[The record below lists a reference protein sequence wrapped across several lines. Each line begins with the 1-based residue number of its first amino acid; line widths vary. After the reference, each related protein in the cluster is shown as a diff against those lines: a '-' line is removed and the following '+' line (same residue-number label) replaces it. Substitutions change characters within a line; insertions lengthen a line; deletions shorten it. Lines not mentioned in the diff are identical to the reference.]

1 MMKEEKEKK
10 YWEELEHKKKRSVTH
25 PVVDFYSNQRIDY
38 MKKHLNNFNSIK
50 TALDVGAGYGYSS
63 YHMPSSIDTLALDF
77 SFMNLISNPVKKKIQ
92 ATALEL
98 PFRTNSFDLVFGWS
112 FLHHLDEPEK
122 AVAEM
127 ARVSKKYLVLLEP
140 NRNNPVQFAF
150 GVLHP
155 MEHGTLKFTKQKL
168 LRYLENIKFK
178 LISCNATGWLFNG
191 ASPTFSLKIARHLP
205 FVHRLGLVNIMIC
218 EKTGV

>member
-1 MMKEEKEKK
+1 MKEEKEKK
-10 YWEELEHKKKRSVTH
+10 YWETLEHKKKRSVNH

-38 MKKHLNNFNSIK
+38 MKKYLNDFKSIK

-63 YHMPSSIDTLALDF
+63 YHLSKSINTLALDF
-77 SFMNLISNPVKKKIQ
+77 SFMNLIVNPVKNKIQ
-92 ATALEL
+92 ASALDL
-98 PFRTNSFDLVFGWS
+98 PFKSNSYDLVFGWS

-150 GVLHP
+150 GILHP

-168 LRYLENIKFK
+168 LGYLKNIKFK
-178 LISCNATGWLFNG
+178 QISCEATGWLFNG
-191 ASPTFSLKIARHLP
+191 VSPIFSLNIVKHLP

>member
-1 MMKEEKEKK
+1 MKEEKEKK
-10 YWEELEHKKKRSVTH
+10 YWETLEHKKKRSVNH

-38 MKKHLNNFNSIK
+38 MKKYLNDFKSIK

-63 YHMPSSIDTLALDF
+63 YHLSKSINTLALDF
-77 SFMNLISNPVKKKIQ
+77 SFMNLIVNPVKNKIQ
-92 ATALEL
+92 ASALDL
-98 PFRTNSFDLVFGWS
+98 PFKSNSYDLVFGWS

-168 LRYLENIKFK
+168 LGYLKNIKFK
-178 LISCNATGWLFNG
+178 QISCEATGWLFNG
-191 ASPTFSLKIARHLP
+191 VSPIFSLNIVKHLP

>member
-1 MMKEEKEKK
+1 MKEEKEKK
-10 YWEELEHKKKRSVTH
+10 YWETLEHKKKRSVNH

-38 MKKHLNNFNSIK
+38 MKKHLNDFKSIK

-63 YHMPSSIDTLALDF
+63 YHLSKSINTLALDF
-77 SFMNLISNPVKKKIQ
+77 SFMNLIVNPVKNKIQ
-92 ATALEL
+92 ASALDL
-98 PFRTNSFDLVFGWS
+98 PFKSNSYDLVFGWS

-168 LRYLENIKFK
+168 LGYLKNIKFK
-178 LISCNATGWLFNG
+178 QISCEATGWLFNG
-191 ASPTFSLKIARHLP
+191 VSPIFSLNIVKHLP

>member
-1 MMKEEKEKK
+1 MKEEKEKK
-10 YWEELEHKKKRSVTH
+10 YWETLEHKKKRSVNH

-38 MKKHLNNFNSIK
+38 MKKYLNDFKSIK

-63 YHMPSSIDTLALDF
+63 YHLSKSINTLALDF
-77 SFMNLISNPVKKKIQ
+77 SFMNLIVNPVKNKIQ
-92 ATALEL
+92 ASALDL
-98 PFRTNSFDLVFGWS
+98 PFKSNSYDLVFGWS

-168 LRYLENIKFK
+168 LGYLKNIKFK
-178 LISCNATGWLFNG
+178 QISCEATGWLFNG
-191 ASPTFSLKIARHLP
+191 ASPIFSLNIVKHLP

>member
-1 MMKEEKEKK
+1 MKEEKEKK
-10 YWEELEHKKKRSVTH
+10 YWETLEHKKKRSVNH

-38 MKKHLNNFNSIK
+38 MKKHLNDFKSIK

-63 YHMPSSIDTLALDF
+63 YHLSKSINTLALDF
-77 SFMNLISNPVKKKIQ
+77 SFMNLIVNPVKNKIQ
-92 ATALEL
+92 ASALDL
-98 PFRTNSFDLVFGWS
+98 PFKSNSYDLVFGWS

-168 LRYLENIKFK
+168 LGYLKNIKFK
-178 LISCNATGWLFNG
+178 QISCEATGWLFNG
-191 ASPTFSLKIARHLP
+191 ASPIFSLNIVKYLP